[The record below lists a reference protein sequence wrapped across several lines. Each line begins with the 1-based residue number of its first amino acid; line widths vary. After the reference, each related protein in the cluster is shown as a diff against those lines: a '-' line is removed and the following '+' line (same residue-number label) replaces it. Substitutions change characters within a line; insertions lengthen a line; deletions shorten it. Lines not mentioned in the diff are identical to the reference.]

1 MKQISSTPEEFNEF
15 CIHNKC
21 VSDLDMAYNPET
33 KEYDRPSI
41 EWDDYMG
48 THWERFNSEEERTQA
63 LETHT
68 VEFNAFILN
77 LRKERKETLETKR
90 NESKRLK
97 NLKTLGGQFPQL
109 MALSFS

>member
-1 MKQISSTPEEFNEF
+1 
-15 CIHNKC
+15 
-21 VSDLDMAYNPET
+21 
-33 KEYDRPSI
+33 
-41 EWDDYMG
+41 MG

-77 LRKERKETLETKR
+77 LRKERKETLEAKR

-97 NLKTLGGQFPQL
+97 NLNTLGSQFPQL
-109 MALSFS
+109 LALL